1 MTNKLTQYSFA
12 AVLVLLL
19 VACTAKLPTQKS
31 RGVSQATLS
40 QEMESSSAVT
50 ASPEQEAVF
59 RATPEFPQE
68 NAFPSSVWQ
77 TFPKPPALEPQVAF
91 WRKVYGVWSRSQV
104 AVHDDRY
111 LNLVYEV
118 IRLPG
123 EITGGY
129 TPSQKELLAER
140 LDYWKY
146 RLHDLEQK
154 LAASIPLSGDDQQLA
169 SQIGHTADLRT
180 AIRGASERVRAQ
192 RGLRERF
199 RRGLEISGRYDR
211 HFRNIFRAVG
221 LPEDLA
227 YLPHVESSFQA
238 NARSSAGAVG
248 IWQFTRSAAK
258 AFMDGNGT
266 VDERLDPIASARG
279 AARYLSYAYD
289 KLGSWP
295 LALTSYN
302 HGIGGMQ
309 RAKDRFGH
317 DFMRIVYEY
326 DHPQFGFASR
336 NFYAEFLAAREVA
349 GQPEFF
355 FPEGVAYEQPL
366 DWSQTALAR
375 SVPVAHSPRDYRT
388 AKQQLVVAKNARW
401 EQPKGNRH
409 AKIGAAAVTRL
420 SSNSVHHA
428 SRPHQVDRPSPRKVA
443 DNKDLRRIHAYQPQV
458 RAPADSRPK
467 NSRTGAKYKVAQ
479 AEVAVRR

>member
-12 AVLVLLL
+12 AVLAVLL
-19 VACTAKLPTQKS
+19 VACTAKLPTEKS
-31 RGVSQATLS
+31 RGVSQTTTSREL
-40 QEMESSSAVT
+40 ESSSAST
-50 ASPEQEAVF
+50 AAPEEESVF
-59 RATPEFPQE
+59 RTTPEFSQE
-68 NAFPSSVWQ
+68 GSFPSWMSQ
-77 TFPKPPALEPQVAF
+77 TFPKPPGLEPQVAF
-91 WRKVYGVWSRSQV
+91 WRKVYGTWSRSQV

-123 EITGGY
+123 EITEGY
-129 TPSQKELLAER
+129 TPMQRELVADR
-140 LDYWKY
+140 IDYWKS
-146 RLHDLEQK
+146 RLRDLEQK
-154 LAASIPLSGDDQQLA
+154 LAANIPLSGDDQRLT
-169 SQIGHTADLRT
+169 SQIGQTADLR
-180 AIRGASERVRAQ
+180 AALRGASERVRVQ

-211 HFRNIFRAVG
+211 HFRNIFRSVG

-258 AFMDGNGT
+258 AFMGGNGS
-266 VDERLDPIASARG
+266 VDERLDPIASAHG

-317 DFMRIVYEY
+317 DFARIVYEY
-326 DHPQFGFASR
+326 DHPLFGFASR

-349 GQPEFF
+349 SRPEFF
-355 FPEGVAYEQPL
+355 FPEGVNYEQPS
-366 DWSQTALAR
+366 DETQMALAR
-375 SVPVAHSPRDYRT
+375 TVPPVVHARSDHGITKRH
-388 AKQQLVVAKNARW
+388 LIVAKNARW
-401 EQPKGNRH
+401 EPPKGSRH
-409 AKIGAAAVTRL
+409 VKTTATGGARL
-420 SSNSVHHA
+420 SPKAVQVA
-428 SRPHQVDRPSPRKVA
+428 RRPHQVDHPSPRKVA
-443 DNKDLRRIHAYQPQV
+443 GIKDLRRVHAYQPKAQTV
-458 RAPADSRPK
+458 EPRPK
-467 NSRTGAKYKVAQ
+467 TGRTGPKYKVAQ
-479 AEVAVRR
+479 AEGSVRR